1 MENLPFMSASYL
13 AIHEVTTVSLLRPS
27 ISGSMRI
34 FFSLWCLK
42 LENRSSNNNAVNVS
56 SVSVLK
62 YFSTSN
68 AFQEIHRFLLK
79 ILLPSI

>member
-34 FFSLWCLK
+34 FFSLWCLQ
-42 LENRSSNNNAVNVS
+42 LENTSSDINADKVS
-56 SVSVLK
+56 SV
-62 YFSTSN
+62 
-68 AFQEIHRFLLK
+68 EC
-79 ILLPSI
+79 

>member
-42 LENRSSNNNAVNVS
+42 LENRSSNNNTVKVS

-62 YFSTSN
+62 YF
-68 AFQEIHRFLLK
+68 
-79 ILLPSI
+79 LPQMPFKKDIGSS